1 MPSSNVPILPI
12 TAPWSYRHFVP
23 LLRDVL
29 KSTMVEK
36 KLLLLIEDFKG
47 LADSFSGFLKE
58 VSPAVKDVAW
68 GNGAVIC

>member
-1 MPSSNVPILPI
+1 
-12 TAPWSYRHFVP
+12 
-23 LLRDVL
+23 
-29 KSTMVEK
+29 MVEK